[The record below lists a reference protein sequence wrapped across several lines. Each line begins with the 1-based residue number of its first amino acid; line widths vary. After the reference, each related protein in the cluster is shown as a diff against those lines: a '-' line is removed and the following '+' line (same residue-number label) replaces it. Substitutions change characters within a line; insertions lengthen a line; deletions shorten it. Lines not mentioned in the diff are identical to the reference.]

1 MARAPHFLTPLLKSD
16 SDGYAFH
23 IEGRDAVLAT
33 TIEPAFDS
41 ASRRKGLLGRT
52 GLPAG
57 AAIVIAPCNA
67 IHTWF
72 MKFPIDVVFAAKDG
86 RVTRVHHAVKS
97 WRLASSFFAF
107 AAIEMAAGEAARV
120 DLKRGDRLV
129 LERAGTKARSHEVG
143 KTKIQ
148 T

>member
-1 MARAPHFLTPLLKSD
+1 MFLDPLLKGV

-41 ASRRKGLLGRT
+41 ASRRKGLLGRS

-67 IHTWF
+67 IHMFF
-72 MKFPIDVVFAAKDG
+72 MQFPIDVVFAAKDG
-86 RVTRVHHAVKS
+86 RVTKVCHDVQP
-97 WRLASSFFAF
+97 WRIATSLGAF
-107 AAIEMAAGEAARV
+107 AAIELAAGAAASAGVR
-120 DLKRGDRLV
+120 KGDRLMV
-129 LERAGTKARSHEVG
+129 RRGSDDQDASASREDTNRRR
-143 KTKIQ
+143 
-148 T
+148 